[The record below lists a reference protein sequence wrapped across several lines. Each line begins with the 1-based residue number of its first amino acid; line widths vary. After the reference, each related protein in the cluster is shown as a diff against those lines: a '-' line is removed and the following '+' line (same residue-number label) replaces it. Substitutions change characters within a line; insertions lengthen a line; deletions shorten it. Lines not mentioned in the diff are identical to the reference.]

1 MEMFVKEM
9 LMWKFQQ
16 RHLWQKYTKDSI
28 STDYTPGVIAICKKT
43 GCCIIT
49 VDNADVQTSLC

>member
-1 MEMFVKEM
+1 MKMFVKEM

-28 STDYTPGVIAICKKT
+28 STAYMPGAIVVWKRTACY
-43 GCCIIT
+43 IIT
-49 VDNADVQTSLC
+49 VDNADLQTSLY